1 MAAARQSDPAPNVA
15 PPPLLPLLPPA
26 ACLLYPRDSPSRDS
40 KSMDGVWQFKV
51 SPEPGRDPDIGFRE
65 EWFSG
70 PGLPPPTLAMPVP
83 ASYNDIT
90 LDSGLRDYVG
100 SAWYDRTFYAS
111 SGWRDQR
118 VLLRSHSKHK

>member
-1 MAAARQSDPAPNVA
+1 M
-15 PPPLLPLLPPA
+15 LPLPPCSPCSPPRPASCTPGTLPAETPSPWTESGSSR
-26 ACLLYPRDSPSRDS
+26 CPR
-40 KSMDGVWQFKV
+40 
-51 SPEPGRDPDIGFRE
+51 PEPGRDPDIGFRV

-100 SAWYDRTFYAS
+100 WAWYDRTFYAS